1 MIDPRR
7 LLALDFPEIVHA
19 YATRDTIL
27 YALGVGLG
35 SDPLSR
41 HHLQYVYEPGLVAL
55 PSMAVVLAYP
65 GFWYRDLDTGL
76 DFSRTVHGAESIAI
90 HAPLPVA
97 GTVVAKTRIVDVI
110 DKGAERGA
118 LVVSE
123 RAIRDRADGRLL
135 ATVRQTAFCRADGG
149 FGGPARHEPRPAP
162 PPDRPADHTV
172 TFTTRPEAA
181 LIYRLSGDPNPLHV
195 DPEAARAAGFARP
208 ILHGLC
214 TMGVVCHSAVA
225 ALFGHDPGALT
236 RMDCRFTAPVIPGDS
251 ILSEFWAVPDGWSF
265 RASVGETAVALGT
278 LS

>member
-1 MIDPRR
+1 MIDPQR

-19 YATRDTIL
+19 YTTRDTIL

-35 SDPLSR
+35 SDPLNR
-41 HHLQYVYEPGLVAL
+41 HHLQYVYEQGLVAL
-55 PSMAVVLAYP
+55 PTMAVVLAYP

-97 GTVVAKTRIVDVI
+97 VIVVAKTRIVDVI
-110 DKGAERGA
+110 DKGAGRGA

-123 RAIRDRADGRLL
+123 RAVCDGADGRLL

-149 FGGPARHEPRPAP
+149 FGGPERREPRPPP
-162 PPDRPADHTV
+162 PPDRPADHAV
-172 TFTTRPEAA
+172 HFTTRPEAA

-214 TMGVVCHSAVA
+214 TMGVVCHAAVA
-225 ALFGHDPGALT
+225 ALFGHDPAALT
-236 RMDCRFTAPVIPGDS
+236 RMECRFTAPVIPGDS
-251 ILSEFWAVPDGWSF
+251 IRSEFWATPEGWSF

-278 LS
+278 LA